1 MSRTCP
7 LPVSVFVNPF
17 QQLAH
22 CYFNAL
28 YIAFNA
34 TLQMMSS
41 FSDNYCRVLQ
51 RIIEHFST
59 DQMIQELGR
68 IKQMNLTHFK
78 LCQSASNRHCST
90 TGWNICRDSS
100 GSITAACKCIVV
112 CVRCGCGRCCEVWSG
127 CNAVLDWPTSQVGPP
142 LLICDWLRLPILYW
156 ERRKALQILGV
167 AFQVL
172 DRG

>member
-1 MSRTCP
+1 MSWLRQNLVNRTRP

-17 QQLAH
+17 QLLAH
-22 CYFNAL
+22 CYFNTL

-34 TLQMMSS
+34 TLQIMSS
-41 FSDNYCRVLQ
+41 FSDNYCHVLQ

-68 IKQMNLTHFK
+68 VKQMNLTNFR

-100 GSITAACKCIVV
+100 GSVTAACKCIVV

-127 CNAVLDWPTSQVGPP
+127 CNAVLGLTHVTSGTTSPH
-142 LLICDWLRLPILYW
+142 L
-156 ERRKALQILGV
+156 
-167 AFQVL
+167 
-172 DRG
+172 